1 MADVT
6 AIDGNQAGGA
16 LFFVSGYLLHI
27 LPLQAYPCPTDLPV
41 FSLFCKVMCN
51 TTQTFASINVK
62 EEKPTIIHKEV
73 IDMC

>member
-27 LPLQAYPCPTDLPV
+27 LPL
-41 FSLFCKVMCN
+41 
-51 TTQTFASINVK
+51 
-62 EEKPTIIHKEV
+62 
-73 IDMC
+73 